1 MKTNRRE
8 IRCGATSEGRK
19 LFTLTALVI
28 SAVISIAV
36 LLPDVLGTYTA
47 TAATDRTPPTTPA
60 NLRVTESTSFSVSL
74 AWSPATDNSGNFSY
88 RIHHSWGYE
97 ATVPR
102 TQTSFTWTTNL
113 ESSRSYSFYVYAVD
127 SAGNKSRAS
136 NTVNVALPRDTSPPE
151 RPLLSVTGVEA
162 TQINLAWSSI
172 DDGPFVFYSIFMNGA
187 PLSQGLATTSGTVS
201 LLNPDTT
208 YTFTVE
214 ARDNGINWSQP
225 SEPVTVTTKPSNPN
239 DRTPPSS
246 PTELRASDA
255 HEGEIILRWNL
266 STDDLDAQSI
276 IRYDVYVN
284 GILSDIVIGR
294 GRSLVY
300 GINGLNTISVVAVD
314 TAGNASS
321 PITTT
326 IELQL

>member
-1 MKTNRRE
+1 MKTNSRDK
-8 IRCGATSEGRK
+8 RCGER
-19 LFTLTALVI
+19 FTLTALVI
-28 SAVISIAV
+28 SAVVSIAV
-36 LLPDVLGTYTA
+36 TLLPDVLGMYTA
-47 TAATDRTPPTTPA
+47 SAATDRTPPTTPA
-60 NLRVTESTSFSVSL
+60 NLRVTDSTSFSVSL

-97 ATVPR
+97 ATIPK

-151 RPLLSVTGVEA
+151 RPLLSVTDVDA
-162 TQINLAWSSI
+162 TQVSLAWSSI

-187 PLSQGLATTSGTVS
+187 PLSQGLAITSGTVS

-225 SEPVTVTTKPSNPN
+225 SEPVTVRTKASNPN

-255 HEGEIILRWNL
+255 YEGEIILRWNL

-284 GILSDIVIGR
+284 GILSDIVVGR

-300 GINGLNTISVVAVD
+300 GIDGLNTISVVAVD
-314 TAGNASS
+314 TAGNASA
-321 PITTT
+321 PINTT